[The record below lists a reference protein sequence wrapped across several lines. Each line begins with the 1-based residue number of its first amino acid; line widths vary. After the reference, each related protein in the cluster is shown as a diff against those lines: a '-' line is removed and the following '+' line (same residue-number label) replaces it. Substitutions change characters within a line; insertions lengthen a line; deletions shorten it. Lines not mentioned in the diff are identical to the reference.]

1 MASRRQQLLPLPT
14 ARRASPRLHSY
25 FAALGY
31 EITVEESLLVRGVR
45 YLSVKVGGRLL
56 QVALDD
62 SRTPQPEVPTQE
74 RSGCGRPAAHGVQVE
89 HLHRLV
95 AHRDGVDAAPR
106 QPGDH
111 VVRGEDLVSLSST
124 ARVPT

>member
-14 ARRASPRLHSY
+14 AGRASPRLHSY

-56 QVALDD
+56 QAALDD

-89 HLHRLV
+89 HLHGLV
-95 AHRDGVDAAPR
+95 AHGDGVDAAPR
-106 QPGDH
+106 QIGDQ
-111 VVRGEDLVSLSST
+111 VIRN
-124 ARVPT
+124 AQ